1 MRSAD
6 KKGAAAPL
14 SGDRRAMIAKVHV
27 AKKALAMSEDSYRAL
42 LRRVSGGD
50 SLSACTDATLIAVLA
65 EFKRLGFTAPRR
77 ASDKPHVRKIYA
89 LWRALKPH
97 LDAPSDDA
105 LRSFVKRQT
114 GVMAPEWLDA
124 AQANKVTEGLKAW
137 AKRLGVE
144 HG

>member
-1 MRSAD
+1 MQSA
-6 KKGAAAPL
+6 KKHGAPRL
-14 SGDRRAMIAKVHV
+14 SDERRKMIAKAHI
-27 AKKALAMSEDSYRAL
+27 AKKQLAMSEDSYRAML
-42 LRRVSGGD
+42 ARVGGSD
-50 SLSACTDATLIAVLA
+50 SLSTCSDAGIVAVLA
-65 EFKRLGFTAPRR
+65 EFKRLGFTNARR
-77 ASDKPHVRKIYA
+77 PSDKPHVRKIYA

-114 GVMAPEWLDA
+114 GVTAPEWLDA

-144 HG
+144 NG